1 MNSQRILKGQRKQM
15 ENTETLHEEATVE
28 NESADSASAQQKIS
42 LKDIQI
48 SHDLQVRSRVNKAVV
63 TEYAEFL
70 SEKKN
75 DLPAITLF
83 RIVGGGEEF
92 EGKLM
97 MVDGFHRYYAYEA
110 SKRKDIPFKEKTGT
124 IHEAIRYGIE
134 ANLQHGQVFGRED
147 KKRALSFLLADP
159 KYSGATVRELGSV
172 LHLSKTTVDE
182 LKRELKGG
190 KPVRETVREK
200 NRKGREAVN
209 RLAEQEAATG
219 ETEFAHGPTLKG
231 TGENSGR
238 DAATSETEFAA
249 PEPPMHSNGAP
260 AATEADDGVS
270 RLLGTMR
277 GWLRAGLISEEQ
289 IISAF
294 DEGSA
299 AYAWMPTAGSGT
311 PIRVEI
317 DGMASLFHVSHIGPL
332 TLSLTAVPIVDRAY
346 QYEEE
351 PVAARE

>member
-159 KYSGATVRELGSV
+159 RYSGATVRELGSV

-209 RLAEQEAATG
+209 RLAEQDAATG
-219 ETEFAHGPTLKG
+219 
-231 TGENSGR
+231 
-238 DAATSETEFAA
+238 ETEFAA

-260 AATEADDGVS
+260 VATGADDGVS
-270 RLLGTMR
+270 RLLGTIQ

-299 AYAWMPTAGSGT
+299 AYAWMPTAGSST

-317 DGMASLFHVSHIGPL
+317 DGMASLFHISHIGPL